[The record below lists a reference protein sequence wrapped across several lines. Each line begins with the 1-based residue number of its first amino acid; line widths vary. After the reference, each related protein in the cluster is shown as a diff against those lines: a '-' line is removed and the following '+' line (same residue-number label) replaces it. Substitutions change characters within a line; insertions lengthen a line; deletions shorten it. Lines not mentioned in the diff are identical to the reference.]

1 MAPDKKAQSS
11 RTLLWFSGALIIIGL
26 AIMSPAGMLASMVVA
41 ALAALAALL
50 LGSGRLR
57 IVAAVLLV
65 AALGFAAMAYPQF
78 EAEQQ
83 RYLKR

>member
-1 MAPDKKAQSS
+1 MTTQKKAQSA
-11 RTLLWFSGALIIIGL
+11 RTLLWFSGALIVIGL
-26 AIMSPAGMLASMVVA
+26 AVLSPAGMLACMAVA

-50 LGSGRLR
+50 LGSGSLR
-57 IVAAVLLV
+57 IVAAVLIA
-65 AALGFAAMAYPQF
+65 AALGFGASVYPKF